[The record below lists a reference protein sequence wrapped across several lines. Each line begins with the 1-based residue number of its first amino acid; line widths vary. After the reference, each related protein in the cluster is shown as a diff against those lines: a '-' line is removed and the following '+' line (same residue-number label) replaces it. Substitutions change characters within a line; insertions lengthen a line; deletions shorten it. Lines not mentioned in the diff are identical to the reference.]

1 MRIKKFIARNLKEG
15 KALILNEL
23 GEEAVILSSRTA
35 KNPETGSEYIEIV
48 AALDDSPNKKIKP
61 QKIDEE
67 TSIGEYQP
75 ARARHEEKHS
85 HQLSDRILDEIY
97 RIQNQIF
104 QMNENMKFKYSGALN
119 SSLSELYKLM
129 RRNEYSDEFALRII
143 GALAAQSNLPP
154 NAEYATDKLIDA
166 ILNKIRFEL
175 PLQSSD
181 KQQIIFFTG
190 TTGTGKTS
198 ALVKIAVVCKLLLK
212 ANIMIVSADNYKVAG
227 AEQLQTIASIASIPF
242 ANVFSPDD
250 LALLI
255 KDESRRDFI
264 FVDTVG
270 RSQNDKS
277 QLEEIKSFID
287 IANPNKVYLTINA
300 NSAPS
305 SIVDTC
311 EAFSAIGANSIVLTK
326 LDELAMPGTTIESL
340 SKLSLPIAY
349 LSNGQRI
356 PEDIEPADFAKMKD
370 YVLRLKEGDRNA

>member
-48 AALDDSPNKKIKP
+48 AALDDSPNKKIKQ

-67 TSIGEYQP
+67 TNIGEYQP
-75 ARARHEEKHS
+75 SRIKHEEKHS

-119 SSLSELYKLM
+119 SSLSDLYKLM
-129 RRNEYSDEFALRII
+129 RRNEYSDEFSLRII
-143 GALAAQSNLPP
+143 GALAQSNLPP
-154 NAEYATDKLIDA
+154 NAEYASEKVIDA
-166 ILNKIRFEL
+166 ILNKLKFEL

-242 ANVFSPDD
+242 ANVFSPDE
-250 LALLI
+250 LASLI

-277 QLEEIKSFID
+277 QLEEIKSFIET
-287 IANPNKVYLTINA
+287 ANPNKVYLTINA

-305 SIVDTC
+305 SIIDTC
-311 EAFSAIGANSIVLTK
+311 EAFSGIGANSIVLTK